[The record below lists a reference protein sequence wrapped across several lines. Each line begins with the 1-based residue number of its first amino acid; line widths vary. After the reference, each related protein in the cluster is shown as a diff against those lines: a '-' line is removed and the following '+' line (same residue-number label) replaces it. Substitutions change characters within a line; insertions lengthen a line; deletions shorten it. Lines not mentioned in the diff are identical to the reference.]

1 MNRGGGASLPRMPP
15 SGYRGARGAVSAEQT
30 KPRGEAEKTKP
41 NAVAENPTLARSTHR
56 SIFLAGGAVANVH
69 RIAVDFDHPHPK
81 SRAGALNGNVNVAYA
96 SANGNGVVDQ
106 IFESGKHV
114 EVILGA
120 RARTAAF
127 GDPLQTDP
135 TQVPLEYLVKWIGH
149 SHIHNSWMAED
160 PLDQLAP
167 AKFGEYV
174 LQYGRV
180 PRMLADERWSKP
192 QRVVAELRA
201 GGSPAATAEPGD
213 PPARKT
219 SPDSDAADAARAGGG
234 GLPRGAGSGDYDGSG
249 GEEGGGGSGGGSAA
263 ALAAAP
269 AAAPAVDPAAARAVA
284 IRNVAPARGP
294 AAAARGTGA
303 KSVRR
308 LRPPRTVPSRT

>member
-201 GGSPAATAEPGD
+201 GGSPAATAEPGT
-213 PPARKT
+213 PGAENF
-219 SPDSDAADAARAGGG
+219 PDSDAADAARAGGG
-234 GLPRGAGSGDYDGSG
+234 GSPRGAGRDTTARAARGRRRPG
-249 GEEGGGGSGGGSAA
+249 GVRRR
-263 ALAAAP
+263 LWRRLRRRP
-269 AAAPAVDPAAARAVA
+269 RRDPAAARAVA
-284 IRNVAPARGP
+284 IRNVAPARVP